1 MAFFEDGFLLASTV
15 FKDRILLYDD
25 TQSTTV
31 EENHVVME
39 RSIMAVYAAKTTKGL
54 RILLKIALLAAP
66 INLLD

>member
-39 RSIMAVYAAKTTKGL
+39 RSHICVYF
-54 RILLKIALLAAP
+54 
-66 INLLD
+66 